1 MTPLLPSL
9 GLAVHVL
16 AATAP
21 RGPAILDAAPQSSAS
36 GGVTVDLG
44 SKQHLVIEKDGNL
57 WLDDALMALGNL
69 GLDPYA
75 NTVAHRLTRDRVTV
89 AVGIQ
94 IPHMRQPDSVL
105 LAEIDLLEDRLVWS
119 AEVSPPTLTVD
130 QGSSWSVVFGDRVTL
145 LQRDHVVVAIDMR
158 TGTQAWSFANADP
171 TFEAEYHGHLGIERG
186 GIDVTRTR
194 VRGRDVI
201 LEGTR
206 RGSTEPLHVVLD
218 LLTGRRV
225 DERRPPAARP
235 LFGFSSVIP
244 APVLD
249 GPRPPPPPPPPGFDG
264 LIVGYTTLVWNAKTA
279 RGIVV
284 NPTADALGDLVAL
297 ARKQHVTDA
306 DGTTRPVQWVL
317 AIDTGT
323 LATEL
328 GVGKVPKP
336 RKTPAPPSIWFD
348 YDDGLQESGEV
359 VDVDG
364 FAAALDVPALRSRV
378 DLRDV
383 PADVRVG
390 QREFGALE
398 VVFGAVGF
406 TCDTQRWAENHVR
419 RP

>member
-1 MTPLLPSL
+1 MTPLLASL

-16 AATAP
+16 AASAP
-21 RGPAILDAAPQSSAS
+21 RAPTILDAAPQSSAL
-36 GGVTVDLG
+36 GGVTLDLG
-44 SKQHLVIEKDGNL
+44 SQQHLVIEKDGNL
-57 WLDDALMALGNL
+57 WLDGALMALGNL
-69 GLDPYA
+69 GLEPYA

-94 IPHMRQPDSVL
+94 IPHMRAPDSVL

-130 QGSSWSVVFGDRVTL
+130 QGSSWSVVFGDRITL
-145 LQRDHVVVAIDMR
+145 LQREHVLVAIDMR
-158 TGTQAWSFANADP
+158 TGTQAWSFANAAP
-171 TFEAEYHGHLGIERG
+171 SFEADYHGALR
-186 GIDVTRTR
+186 IDILDTQ
-194 VRGRDVI
+194 VRGRDV
-201 LEGTR
+201 LVEAKR
-206 RGSTEPLHVVLD
+206 RGSGQALHIVLD
-218 LLTGRRV
+218 LVTGRRV
-225 DERRPPAARP
+225 DARRAPAARE
-235 LFGFSSVIP
+235 LFGFSEHLP

-249 GPRPPPPPPPPGFDG
+249 GPRPPPPPPPEDFDG
-264 LIVGYTTLVWNAKTA
+264 LIFGYTTLVWNTKTA

-284 NPTADALGDLVAL
+284 NPTADALGDIVAL

-306 DGTTRPVQWVL
+306 DGTSRPVQWVL
-317 AIDTGT
+317 AIDTDT

-328 GVGKVPKP
+328 GVGKVPRP
-336 RKTPAPPSIWFD
+336 RKPSASPTIWFD

-364 FAAALDVPALRSRV
+364 FAAALGVPALRSRV

-383 PADVRVG
+383 PSDVRVG
-390 QREFGALE
+390 QQEFGALE
-398 VVFGAVGF
+398 LVFGAVGF

>member
-21 RGPAILDAAPQSSAS
+21 RAPAILDAAPQTSAL

-57 WLDDALMALGNL
+57 WLDGSLMALGNL

-119 AEVSPPTLTVD
+119 AEVSPPTLTHD
-130 QGSSWSVVFGDRVTL
+130 QGSSWSIVFGDRISL
-145 LQRDHVVVAIDMR
+145 LQREHVVVAIDMR

-186 GIDVTRTR
+186 GIDIKRTR

-225 DERRPPAARP
+225 DERRPPEARP
-235 LFGFSSVIP
+235 LFGFSSVRP

-249 GPRPPPPPPPPGFDG
+249 GPRPAPPPPPPGFDG
-264 LIVGYTTLVWNAKTA
+264 LILGYTTLVWNTKTA

-297 ARKQHVTDA
+297 ARKQHVTDT

-336 RKTPAPPSIWFD
+336 RKPATPPAIWFD

-359 VDVDG
+359 VDVDA
-364 FAAALDVPALRSRV
+364 FAAALGVPALRSRV